1 MKDNSILITGGA
13 GYIGSHLL
21 FCLLRKKYKIIVL
34 DNLSS
39 GSKKFVPKKI
49 KFIKVDLLNKQ
60 KLKEKLNRI
69 NFSTVIH
76 LAANSDVIESEINP
90 KKYLYDNLVMTKNII
105 DIAILKKVKNFIF
118 SSTAAVYGDS
128 KNIKVSENSMLKPKS
143 NYGLGK
149 LFCENLV
156 EKYCSERNINY
167 AILRYF
173 NVVGAEVE
181 SKIGQLKKGSLFKN
195 IASNIVNNKFYIG
208 IYGNDH
214 ETKDG
219 TALRDYIDVRD
230 LAIIHLHVLNKF
242 NKKNNIIVNCGYK
255 KPYSVLEIV
264 KNFSRV
270 INKKIK
276 FIKKKKR
283 ESDISKI
290 FSDNSKLIKHYPD
303 WKQLYDIRSS
313 VESSLEWEKYL
324 ENKKNVF

>member
-21 FCLLRKKYKIIVL
+21 FCLLRKKYKIIIL

-39 GSKKFVPKKI
+39 GSKKFVPKKV

-76 LAANSDVIESEINP
+76 LAANCDVIESEINP
-90 KKYLYDNLVMTKNII
+90 KKYLYDNLAMTKNII
-105 DIAILKKVKNFIF
+105 DIAVLKKVKNFIF

-167 AILRYF
+167 AILRFF

-195 IASNIVNNKFYIG
+195 IASNIVNKKFYID

-219 TALRDYIDVRD
+219 TALRDFIDVRD
-230 LAIIHLHVLNKF
+230 LAIIHLHVLNKIF
-242 NKKNNIIVNCGYK
+242 KKNNMIINCGYQ

-283 ESDISKI
+283 EGDISKI

-324 ENKKNVF
+324 ENKKYVF